1 MSLKYILRFCFF
13 LIVMS
18 EPFQHYICVCVCV
31 LFSSFY
37 DVLAFLLKME
47 FQLVVCKSEWEP
59 ERCTQILR
67 HGICCNFLTF
77 IDNVWCE
84 YGSRSCVIFT
94 LRAIQWFPSTSHFL
108 LLVRSFSRS
117 IFQTHTHSPTTRRKL
132 MQSYLFDIGSDYSS
146 LANVIYCV
154 ILFDV
159 YCKIAFFN
167 AFWHILGCCSIAN
180 FPANLSQFQES
191 DF

>member
-13 LIVMS
+13 LDCDVWTIS
-18 EPFQHYICVCVCV
+18 ALCLCVCV

-37 DVLAFLLKME
+37 DVLAFLLKMG

-84 YGSRSCVIFT
+84 YGSRSCAIFT
-94 LRAIQWFPSTSHFL
+94 LRAIQWFFSTSHFL
-108 LLVRSFSRS
+108 SLVRSFVHLLIRFSKL
-117 IFQTHTHSPTTRRKL
+117 THTNNETEI
-132 MQSYLFDIGSDYSS
+132 D
-146 LANVIYCV
+146 A
-154 ILFDV
+154 ILFIR
-159 YCKIAFFN
+159 YWFRLFFTCKRNLLRYFIRCLLQDCFFN
-167 AFWHILGCCSIAN
+167 AFWHILCCCSIAN
-180 FPANLSQFQES
+180 FFCKP
-191 DF
+191 